1 MRRVTRTREVARPAV
16 TFVVMAGGPGE
27 RLWPLVRAASPK
39 VCLSPCP
46 SGRGSPT
53 SRRSLLQETIVRLR
67 PVDPE
72 ATWLIVT
79 TQEQAAAV
87 RADVPR
93 SLRRAVMVEP
103 QVKNTAACIT
113 LAAVALAIRD
123 PHRIMVVVPADHWI
137 DQVAMFRRAVGT
149 AIRAAVSQDTIAMI
163 GIRPT
168 HPNPGLGYLSA
179 GAALS
184 GFRAPRVFRLARF
197 TEKPSR
203 AQARRLIR
211 QPRTF
216 WNSGI
221 FVGSADKFLEC
232 VTEWLP
238 DHTRRL
244 VPLADYFRHDHGGVA
259 QRHQASFT
267 PFQGSR
273 GAGFARAAKGA
284 YQALRSV
291 SFDHGVMDYVQGG
304 LVVEGRFGW
313 ADLGSW
319 DMWAALGH
327 ASSRTIAIDSHNVT
341 VVSRPDHLVA
351 TVGVRDLLL
360 VHTPS
365 ATLIC
370 RADKAQ
376 QVREVVKRLATDPR
390 LAAYR

>member
-1 MRRVTRTREVARPAV
+1 MPSV
-16 TFVVMAGGPGE
+16 TFVVMAGGRGE
-27 RLWPLVRAASPK
+27 RLWPLVRATSPK
-39 VCLSPCP
+39 VCL
-46 SGRGSPT
+46 SPT
-53 SRRSLLQETIVRLR
+53 SRRSLLQETIARLR
-67 PVDPE
+67 PVWPE

-87 RADVPR
+87 RADAPR

-137 DQVAMFRRAVGT
+137 EQVAVFRRAVGT
-149 AIRAAVSQDTIAMI
+149 AIRAAASQDTIAMI
-163 GIRPT
+163 GIHPT
-168 HPNPGLGYLSA
+168 HPHPGFGYLCA
-179 GAALS
+179 GSALS

-197 TEKPSR
+197 VEKPSR
-203 AQARRLIR
+203 AQGRRLLR
-211 QPRTF
+211 RPRTY

-232 VTEWLP
+232 ITEWLP
-238 DHTRRL
+238 DHTRRI
-244 VPLADYFRHDHGGVA
+244 VPLAEYFRHERSGA
-259 QRHQASFT
+259 TRPRRASFT
-267 PFQGSR
+267 PPHGSR
-273 GAGFARAAKGA
+273 GAGFTRAANAA
-284 YQALRSV
+284 YHALQSV
-291 SFDHGVMDYVQGG
+291 SFDHGVMDHVQGG
-304 LVVEGRFGW
+304 LVVEGRFAW

-319 DMWAALGH
+319 DAWAALGR

-341 VVSRPDHLVA
+341 VVSPPDHLVA
-351 TVGVRDLLL
+351 TIGVRDLLL

-376 QVREVVKRLATDPR
+376 RVREVVRRVATDPR
-390 LAAYR
+390 LCAYR

>member
-1 MRRVTRTREVARPAV
+1 MPAV
-16 TFVVMAGGPGE
+16 TFVVMAGGRGE

-39 VCLSPCP
+39 VCL
-46 SGRGSPT
+46 SPT

-184 GFRAPRVFRLARF
+184 GFRLPAGRHGAPRVFRLARF
-197 TEKPSR
+197 AEKPSR

-232 VTEWLP
+232 ITEWLP

-259 QRHQASFT
+259 QHRQASFT
-267 PFQGSR
+267 
-273 GAGFARAAKGA
+273 RAAKGA
-284 YQALRSV
+284 YQTLRSV

-319 DMWAALGH
+319 DTWAALGH

-376 QVREVVKRLATDPR
+376 QVREVVKRLAADPR